1 MKRIVKESIGEQIYS
16 ILKEEILLAKRKPGE
31 QINLR
36 KLAEEL
42 GASIMPVRDA
52 LKQLVDE
59 GLVIRKPRVGFFIRN
74 FTRQEVKEIMEMRK
88 IYELY
93 CLDKYFDKID
103 RDKLKIFL
111 EKSLDEK
118 DITQKTKEFDELD
131 ENIHD
136 LLIKASGN
144 FYLINS
150 YNNIKNQIIIL
161 RHLIK
166 DEVSLAREEHILL
179 IKAILERNKEKAKE
193 ILENHINRVT
203 NAIIELY

>member
-74 FTRQEVKEIMEMRK
+74 FTRQEAEEIMEMRK

-103 RDKLKIFL
+103 REKLKIFL

-118 DITQKTKEFDELD
+118 NITQKTKEFDELD

-179 IKAILERNKEKAKE
+179 IKAILEGNKERAKE

-203 NAIIELY
+203 NSIIELF

>member
-74 FTRQEVKEIMEMRK
+74 FTRQEAEEIMEMRK

-103 RDKLKIFL
+103 REKLKIFL

-118 DITQKTKEFDELD
+118 NITQKTKEFDELD

-179 IKAILERNKEKAKE
+179 IKAILEGNKERAKE

-203 NAIIELY
+203 NAIIELF

>member
-36 KLAEEL
+36 KLAEEF

-74 FTRQEVKEIMEMRK
+74 FTRQEAEEIMEMRK

-103 RDKLKIFL
+103 REKLKIFL

-118 DITQKTKEFDELD
+118 NITQKTKEFDELD

-179 IKAILERNKEKAKE
+179 IKAILEGNKERAKE

-203 NAIIELY
+203 NAIVELF

>member
-36 KLAEEL
+36 KLAVEL

-118 DITQKTKEFDELD
+118 NITQKTKEFDELD

-144 FYLINS
+144 FYLISS

-166 DEVSLAREEHILL
+166 DEVGLAREEHIFL

>member
-74 FTRQEVKEIMEMRK
+74 FTRQEAEEIMEMRK

-103 RDKLKIFL
+103 REKLKIFL
-111 EKSLDEK
+111 EKSIDEK
-118 DITQKTKEFDELD
+118 NITQKTKEFDELD

-179 IKAILERNKEKAKE
+179 IKAILEGNKERAKE

-203 NAIIELY
+203 NSIIELF

>member
-59 GLVIRKPRVGFFIRN
+59 GLVIKKPRVGFFIRN
-74 FTRQEVKEIMEMRK
+74 FTRQEAEEIMEMRK

-103 RDKLKIFL
+103 REKLKIFL

-118 DITQKTKEFDELD
+118 NITQKTKEFDELD

-161 RHLIK
+161 RHLIR

-179 IKAILERNKEKAKE
+179 IKAILEGNKERAKE

-203 NAIIELY
+203 NAIIELF

>member
-42 GASIMPVRDA
+42 RASIMPVRDA

-74 FTRQEVKEIMEMRK
+74 FTRQEAEEIMEMRK

-103 RDKLKIFL
+103 REKLKIFL

-118 DITQKTKEFDELD
+118 NITQKTKEFDELD

-161 RHLIK
+161 RHLIR

-179 IKAILERNKEKAKE
+179 IKAILEGNKERAKE

-203 NAIIELY
+203 NAIIELF

>member
-1 MKRIVKESIGEQIYS
+1 MRTIVKESIGEQIYKL
-16 ILKEEILLAKRKPGE
+16 LKEEILLAQIKPGE

-59 GLVIRKPRVGFFIRN
+59 GLVIRKPRVGFFVRN
-74 FTRQEVKEIMEMRK
+74 FTKEEVDEIMEMRK

-103 RDKLKIFL
+103 RNKLKVLL
-111 EKSLDEK
+111 ERSIKEENL
-118 DITQKTKEFDELD
+118 TQKTKEFDEID

-136 LLIKASGN
+136 LIVKSSGN
-144 FYLINS
+144 AYLVDS
-150 YNNIKNQIIIL
+150 YNNIKNQVVIL
-161 RHLIK
+161 RHLAK
-166 DEVSLAREEHILL
+166 DEVKLARDEHIDL
-179 IKAILERNKEKAKE
+179 INAILNNEREEAKR
-193 ILENHINRVT
+193 ILEHHINRVT
-203 NAIIELY
+203 EAIMKLY

>member
-118 DITQKTKEFDELD
+118 NITQKTKEFDELD

-144 FYLINS
+144 FYLISS

-166 DEVSLAREEHILL
+166 DEVGLAREEHIFL

-203 NAIIELY
+203 NAIIELF

>member
-118 DITQKTKEFDELD
+118 NITQKTKEFDELD

-144 FYLINS
+144 FYLISS

-166 DEVSLAREEHILL
+166 DEVGLAREEHIFL

>member
-144 FYLINS
+144 FYLISS

-166 DEVSLAREEHILL
+166 DEVGLAREEHIFL

>member
-74 FTRQEVKEIMEMRK
+74 FTRQEAEEIMEMRK

-103 RDKLKIFL
+103 REKLKIFL

-118 DITQKTKEFDELD
+118 NITQKTKEFDELD

-161 RHLIK
+161 RHLIR

-179 IKAILERNKEKAKE
+179 IKAILEGNKERAKE

-203 NAIIELY
+203 NAIIELF